1 MSSAAED
8 QPTVSRNPDFT
19 QSNAKTIKNRKYRKL
34 QKEKR
39 NATKQDQAQK
49 IRSLNTEKVANAE
62 KIERL
67 VKDNLEKD
75 KKLAEICGLLK
86 ESQDKVKTLENIIKA
101 MQEGEMLLD
110 SDCDF

>member
-1 MSSAAED
+1 MA
-8 QPTVSRNPDFT
+8 
-19 QSNAKTIKNRKYRKL
+19 
-34 QKEKR
+34 
-39 NATKQDQAQK
+39 
-49 IRSLNTEKVANAE
+49 NTE

-75 KKLAEICGLLK
+75 RKLAEICRLLK
-86 ESQDKVKTLENIIKA
+86 ESQDKVKTLENTIKA